1 MELKAINLSKS
12 YSGKKAVDKVDISVL
27 SGKIVGLLGPNGAGK
42 TTFFY
47 ILAGLIT
54 SNSGKILIDN
64 EDITKESISER
75 AKKGLSYLPQEPS
88 VFRRL
93 SVKEN
98 LLAAL
103 EQRKDL
109 NFEQRQ
115 KELDYLVGKFK
126 LEPFVKTKAIKLSG
140 GERRR
145 TEIARALASKP
156 KFLLLDE
163 PFAGIDPIAVSDLK
177 ITLKNLRR
185 MDLGILI
192 SDHNVRET
200 MQICDKVSILS
211 EGKMVAEGSASQ
223 ISNNELV
230 KEVYL
235 GKDFS
240 NSK

>member
-54 SNSGKILIDN
+54 SNSGKILLDN

-103 EQRKDL
+103 EQRKEL

-115 KELDYLVGKFK
+115 KELNYLVGKFK

-211 EGKMVAEGSASQ
+211 EGKMVAEGSPDQ
-223 ISNNELV
+223 ISNNDLV